1 MRVSTP
7 PTKNRALKARA
18 LLRARITP
26 EERARLAA
34 LDRQIASED
43 ETDSR
48 REFRRIRAGLP
59 EPPREVIRTFP
70 GWAESGAT
78 HTGLA

>member
-1 MRVSTP
+1 MSTP

-34 LDRQIASED
+34 LDRQIAAED
-43 ETDSR
+43 EADAR
-48 REFRRIRAGLP
+48 REFRRVKAGLP
-59 EPPREVIRTFP
+59 EPPREPIKSFP

-78 HTGLA
+78 HKGLM